1 MTDRTAKSRNPVYL
15 GLDIGGSFVK
25 YGVIGPDGKVLF
37 SSRTP
42 TVLDGGPHVLIEV
55 LHRVISEMV
64 EHSVSRGLTPQ
75 AIGIGSP
82 GTVNPQSGK
91 ITGESPNLPGWV
103 DVELRAPFAEF
114 GLPIAVDNDANCS
127 AYAEFKYGAASGSR
141 HAIVLTLGTGIG
153 SGIIIDGRLFHGA
166 HYTGAELGH
175 ISINSRGP
183 ACGCGN
189 RGCLELYASAG
200 AMLQRA
206 ARLADFYPL
215 SALAH
220 IDFLAGGDAPLAGIF
235 AATRDSDLAAVEL
248 IETVADDLAVGLA
261 NIINAFDPEVLV
273 LGGGVADAAPEFI
286 AEVFRRTK
294 RLTFKNSAPKTKL
307 TPTKLGNRAGFI
319 GAAALGKDAA
329 DRE

>member
-1 MTDRTAKSRNPVYL
+1 MTNSSGQTRNPVYL

-25 YGVIGPDGKVLF
+25 YGVVNSDGTVLF

-42 TVLDGGPHVLIEV
+42 TLLDGGPQRLIDT
-55 LHRVISEMV
+55 LHRVILEMA
-64 EHSVSRGLTPQ
+64 EHSVSRGFRPQ

-82 GTVNPQSGK
+82 GTINPRSGK

-103 DVELRAPFAEF
+103 NVELRTPFAEF

-127 AYAEFKYGAASGSR
+127 AYAEYTYGAASGSR
-141 HAIVLTLGTGIG
+141 HALVLTLGTGIG

-183 ACGCGN
+183 SCGCGN

-200 AMLQRA
+200 AILRRA
-206 ARLADFYPL
+206 ARLADFYPH

-220 IDFLAGGDAPLAGIF
+220 IDFSAREDSSLAGVFSAARDGDP
-235 AATRDSDLAAVEL
+235 AAVEL
-248 IETVADDLAVGLA
+248 LETVADDLAVGLA
-261 NIINAFDPEVLV
+261 SIINAFDPEVLV
-273 LGGGVADAAPEFI
+273 VGGGAADAAPEFI
-286 AEVFRRTK
+286 ADVFRRTK

-307 TPTKLGNRAGFI
+307 VPAKLGNRAGFI
-319 GAAALGKDAA
+319 GAAALGRDAA
-329 DRE
+329 ERP